1 MKKLLLLLTLSFFS
15 IQGFAAGCPD
25 GSEPVKSLSADGTYF
40 VFECGGSSNKIDFQI
55 INLTDFEDSYFTDKA
70 DYASSK
76 MTNTIT
82 KNLVLIYPLGDFLSV
97 TQNDEMDFLGSVHVS
112 HERIID
118 DSQIKQTLQTVK
130 KFLANKSCI
139 DARGKNDLLNNI
151 EWVLK
156 NGFYSG
162 LQDPLCR
169 DVRFVMMSVSPEQ
182 RKDNNKELLRVFFHE
197 IYHSLQNDLRN
208 NCSGPND
215 LWVIE
220 AAAEYFAKHSVSIF
234 DNSQQDYVQSIF
246 HWVVQNASR
255 HGFKLEDPGVAEK
268 GLGALR
274 LKIEE
279 GWLDESRILNGS
291 LFHNC
296 ARVKEFQDNDPKIQ
310 YLKDNWFKIE
320 KHNGAYRFNTSM
332 TKADAV
338 KNLYSN
344 AIEDSFNGV
353 EKGFENDSD
362 NEAKQC
368 NFQAIY
374 EDYRGWANGNNFE
387 ESYLYILDNNG
398 NCIDGRASS
407 QNVALKECQR
417 RKAKK
422 LIKNSECKV
431 YAIGDEIFWDGHSK
445 PSKDEDKENA
455 SSKKYPTVNYNT
467 KLDEVCRGLI
477 NNNWNSYLNINKNE
491 FNSKGYMFV
500 VAGEDGRCESGIGSN
515 KEHALNEC
523 TKWQEE
529 NNIIGVCELY
539 AEGEEVVWDGH
550 LKPSK

>member
-1 MKKLLLLLTLSFFS
+1 MKSLLLILVLSFLS
-15 IQGFAAGCPD
+15 IQSFAGSCPD
-25 GSEPVKSLSADGTYF
+25 GSEPVKSISADGTYF

-76 MTNTIT
+76 MINTIT

-162 LQDPLCR
+162 LQAPLCR

-220 AAAEYFAKHSVSIF
+220 AAAEYFAKHSVSVF
-234 DNSQQDYVQSIF
+234 DNSQQDFVQSIF
-246 HWVVQNASR
+246 HEVVQNASR

-320 KHNGAYRFNTSM
+320 KHNGTYKFNTSN
-332 TKADAV
+332 KSQ
-338 KNLYSN
+338 SN
-344 AIEDSFNGV
+344 SRRFY
-353 EKGFENDSD
+353 EKGTTW
-362 NEAKQC
+362 Q
-368 NFQAIY
+368 
-374 EDYRGWANGNNFE
+374 WNG
-387 ESYLYILDNNG
+387 
-398 NCIDGRASS
+398 
-407 QNVALKECQR
+407 
-417 RKAKK
+417 
-422 LIKNSECKV
+422 
-431 YAIGDEIFWDGHSK
+431 
-445 PSKDEDKENA
+445 
-455 SSKKYPTVNYNT
+455 
-467 KLDEVCRGLI
+467 
-477 NNNWNSYLNINKNE
+477 
-491 FNSKGYMFV
+491 SKGY
-500 VAGEDGRCESGIGSN
+500 GSDGMQCNVKDDYYFLSCNNNVSYYICEIDNVRRTCGTDGTYYTSDWTGDDSYYCLTSNFGSRCCGS
-515 KEHALNEC
+515 A
-523 TKWQEE
+523 TKKT
-529 NNIIGVCELY
+529 CR
-539 AEGEEVVWDGH
+539 
-550 LKPSK
+550 

>member
-1 MKKLLLLLTLSFFS
+1 MFKQYIFLLILSLFS
-15 IQGFAAGCPD
+15 IQGFAVGCPD
-25 GSEPVKSLSADGTYF
+25 SSEPVGSKSADGTYF
-40 VFECGGSSNKIDFQI
+40 VFECGGNSNKIDFQI

-118 DSQIKQTLQTVK
+118 DSQIKKTLQTVK

-139 DARGKNDLLNNI
+139 DARGKNDLLNTI

-156 NGFYSG
+156 NGFYTG

-246 HWVVQNASR
+246 HWAVQNASR

-296 ARVKEFQDNDPKIQ
+296 ARVEEFQDNDCKIQ

-320 KHNGAYRFNTSM
+320 KHNGTYRFNTSM
-332 TKADAV
+332 TKADV
-338 KNLYSN
+338 KNQFLNSDEEE
-344 AIEDSFNGV
+344 IE
-353 EKGFENDSD
+353 
-362 NEAKQC
+362 
-368 NFQAIY
+368 
-374 EDYRGWANGNNFE
+374 
-387 ESYLYILDNNG
+387 
-398 NCIDGRASS
+398 
-407 QNVALKECQR
+407 
-417 RKAKK
+417 
-422 LIKNSECKV
+422 
-431 YAIGDEIFWDGHSK
+431 
-445 PSKDEDKENA
+445 
-455 SSKKYPTVNYNT
+455 TVNYNT

-491 FNSKGYMFV
+491 FNSKGYMFI
-500 VAGEDGRCESGIGSN
+500 VAGEDGRCESGIGRT
-515 KEHALNEC
+515 KENALNEC
-523 TKWQEE
+523 IKWKEE
-529 NNIIGVCELY
+529 NNIVGVCEFY